1 MINAKLMYNTILND
15 ARIKAVA
22 PNVLD
27 AYPSTVTKFPC
38 VIFLDDRQNDKEFAD
53 NLPTVDSLG
62 VEVHIF
68 TKAVGT
74 YKTTTEIGLVVAEVM
89 KENYFICTGNREV
102 ADIDD
107 NVRHRVMYFI
117 RDVYSL

>member
-1 MINAKLMYNTILND
+1 
-15 ARIKAVA
+15 
-22 PNVLD
+22 
-27 AYPSTVTKFPC
+27 
-38 VIFLDDRQNDKEFAD
+38 
-53 NLPTVDSLG
+53 
-62 VEVHIF
+62 
-68 TKAVGT
+68 
-74 YKTTTEIGLVVAEVM
+74 M